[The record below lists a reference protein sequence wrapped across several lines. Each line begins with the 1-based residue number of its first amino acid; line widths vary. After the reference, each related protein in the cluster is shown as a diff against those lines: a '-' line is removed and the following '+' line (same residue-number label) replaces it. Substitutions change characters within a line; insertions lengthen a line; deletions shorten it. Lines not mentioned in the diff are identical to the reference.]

1 MISALLG
8 ALQFE
13 FMRNALLVGVLVSVA
28 TGIIGTFV
36 VVKRI
41 VFISGGIAHSA
52 YGGVGLGYFVK
63 YMLLPV
69 LFAGS
74 AAVANPRPGYFPIV
88 GAAIFSLIAAAIMG
102 FVQRRTHQRA
112 DTLIGVL
119 WAIGFAIGIVFV
131 DLTEGY
137 TADLLSYLFG
147 SILAVQRSEVFWIL
161 ALDVVIVVVVIL
173 FYKELLAISFD
184 ETFATVENVPV
195 DAIYILLLCLI
206 ALTVVML
213 IRVVGIILV
222 IAMLTIPAAI
232 AGQFVRGMKGMM
244 VWAVVLGIVFAVSG
258 LFISYAWNLTSGAS
272 IVLVAGVVYLASLGV
287 AWLRSQKLAMEEG
300 RAPGGTAPAG
310 PSSLILGLKD
320 PGPEGEEQDSPPIG
334 GS

>member
-1 MISALLG
+1 MITALAG
-8 ALQFE
+8 ALQYE

-36 VVKRI
+36 VVKRV

-52 YGGVGLGYFVK
+52 YGGIGLGYYVK
-63 YMLLPV
+63 YMVVPV

-74 AAVANPRPGYFPIV
+74 AAAANPRPGYFPVV
-88 GAAIFSLIAAAIMG
+88 GAAIFGLIAAAIMG
-102 FVQRRTHQRA
+102 YVQRRTRQRA

-119 WAIGFAIGIVFV
+119 WAIGFAIGVVFV

-137 TADLLSYLFG
+137 TADLTSYLFG
-147 SILAVQRSEVFWIL
+147 SILAVQRSEVFWVL
-161 ALDVVIVVVVIL
+161 ALDVVIVVAVSL

-232 AGQFVRGMKGMM
+232 AGQFAHNMRRIM
-244 VWAVVLGIVFAVSG
+244 VWAIVLGMVFMVAG
-258 LFISYAWNLTSGAS
+258 LFISYALNLTSGAS
-272 IVLVAGVVYLASLGV
+272 IVLVAGATYLVSLEV
-287 AWLRSQKLAMEEG
+287 ARL
-300 RAPGGTAPAG
+300 RAPR
-310 PSSLILGLKD
+310 
-320 PGPEGEEQDSPPIG
+320 PGPMAPTQPPPLGEEL
-334 GS
+334 

>member
-1 MISALLG
+1 MIAALAG
-8 ALQFE
+8 ALQYE

-36 VVKRI
+36 VVKRV

-52 YGGVGLGYFVK
+52 YGGIGLGYYVK
-63 YMLLPV
+63 YMLVPV

-74 AAVANPRPGYFPIV
+74 AAATNPQPGYFPIV
-88 GAAIFSLIAAAIMG
+88 GAGIFGLIAAAIMG
-102 FVQRRTHQRA
+102 YVQRRTRQRA

-119 WAIGFAIGIVFV
+119 WAIGFAIGVVFV

-137 TADLLSYLFG
+137 TADLTSYLFG
-147 SILAVQRSEVFWIL
+147 SILTVQRSEVLWVL
-161 ALDVVIVVVVIL
+161 ALDVVIIVAVSL

-195 DAIYILLLCLI
+195 DAIYILLLGLI

-232 AGQFVRGMKGMM
+232 AGQFVRNMKRIM
-244 VWAVVLGIVFAVSG
+244 VWAIVLGMVFAVVG
-258 LFISYAWNLTSGAS
+258 LFISYALNFTSGAS
-272 IVLVAGVVYLASLGV
+272 IVLVAGAAYLVSLGV
-287 AWLRSQKLAMEEG
+287 ARLRS
-300 RAPGGTAPAG
+300 APAVAVPTQPFG
-310 PSSLILGLKD
+310 PKG
-320 PGPEGEEQDSPPIG
+320 EGN
-334 GS
+334 